1 MRKKSKTPQEGYC
14 DSKTTKSLKSLGF
27 DWDSEITL
35 VDAIEWIRTTKG
47 IYIGVSQL
55 GTKVYYDKNHKKQV
69 EYKWAH
75 YLREC
80 ETNRPI
86 FPRRLI
92 IYWYDTEEESMLRGI
107 KEAIKIMNKSPMYY
121 LDSKLK
127 YA

>member
-1 MRKKSKTPQEGYC
+1 MRKKSKTLQEGYC
-14 DSKTTKSLKSLGF
+14 DSKTTKSLKALGF
-27 DWDSEITL
+27 DWSSEITL

-47 IYIGVSQL
+47 IHIGVAQFAS
-55 GTKVYYDKNHKKQV
+55 KVYLDENNKKQV
-69 EYKWAH
+69 EYKWGH

-80 ETNRPI
+80 ETDLPI

-92 IYWYDTEEESMLRGI
+92 AYWYDTKEESMLRGI
-107 KEAIKIMNKSPMYY
+107 KEVIKIMNNSPMYY